1 MASLRS
7 VTLSCSSSARP
18 ATATPIACSAS
29 TSGRAATWPARQCA
43 RRGRCSIIAAASGDK
58 HSVAAS
64 LVAVLKDEI
73 KYERESYR
81 KEELILSGPPGE
93 FELSD
98 EPGTSA
104 FLLAKKFGK
113 EEIIVRVNIDAQPDY
128 DEDEDEMDE
137 YEDEEAQSRP
147 VDFVVN
153 IAKPSWG
160 DDQVVVFECESDG
173 EYLTIHSVSIES
185 MDGDEEFSAPAY
197 KGPAFQDLDDT
208 LQQAFVDYLEER
220 GVNAYL
226 GEYIRV
232 YLEDKARLEYQAW
245 LGRMRDFIGK

>member
-1 MASLRS
+1 MYP
-7 VTLSCSSSARP
+7 CPCSAR
-18 ATATPIACSAS
+18 AASVTPIACTAS
-29 TSGRAATWPARQCA
+29 TSGRAAVSWAAQQLS
-43 RRGRCSIIAAASGDK
+43 RRGRCNVVALASADK

-93 FELSD
+93 FELQD

-113 EEIIVRVNIDAQPDY
+113 EEIIVRVNLDAQPDY

-147 VDFVVN
+147 VEFVVN
-153 IAKPSWG
+153 IAKPGSWG
-160 DDQVVVFECESDG
+160 DEQVLVFECESDG
-173 EYLTIHSVSIES
+173 EYLTIHSVSLDN
-185 MDGDEEFSAPAY
+185 MDGDEEFGAPGY

-226 GEYIRV
+226 GEYIRI
-232 YLEDKARLEYQAW
+232 YLEDKARLEYQSW